1 MITEPVYVYLEHLR
15 IRRHRKCT
23 CLCLFYCAFLLAWV
37 LFYAIRR
44 SSHGARIVQLPKFGH
59 NAGLYLVFWHF
70 SRHVVFHWLNILL
83 HPLYYL
89 ICIYHVLE
97 QITITILNSLMI
109 GIALAAWN
117 FSQANL
123 KGAMNIANWITRI
136 INFFLWFTL
145 VEAMM
150 HKLKKRL
157 HKLCSISF
165 SIQTKFLNLLFAVIM
180 LKQLS
185 PQIISIE

>member
-1 MITEPVYVYLEHLR
+1 VITEPVYVYLEHLR

-23 CLCLFYCAFLLAWV
+23 CLCLFYSAFLLAWV

-59 NAGLYLVFWHF
+59 DAGLYLVFWHF
-70 SRHVVFHWLNILL
+70 SRYIVFHWLNILL

-89 ICIYHVLE
+89 ISIYHVLE

-157 HKLCSISF
+157 HKLCSIGF